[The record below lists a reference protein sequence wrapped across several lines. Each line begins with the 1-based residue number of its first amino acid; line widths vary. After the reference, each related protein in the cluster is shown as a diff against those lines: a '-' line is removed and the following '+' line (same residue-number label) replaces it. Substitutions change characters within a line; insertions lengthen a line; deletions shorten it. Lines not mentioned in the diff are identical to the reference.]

1 LNRPVR
7 NLSFA
12 LLLALLCLAAYAPV
26 LNNGFIADDYVLLE
40 WSERLKQDFFFLF
53 TIPPMNFRTTSI
65 ALYGLLKSVFGFR
78 YEFFYAFNIL
88 LHFINAFLFSRLL
101 MLTTRDKVV
110 AFAGAAMFAV
120 FQAPQEAVMWIT
132 GMGETLQGLFVLCT
146 LLAWLKHRYFW
157 SAVFFFLALFSKES
171 ALMVLALVP
180 ALQWQQRKKLFP
192 PAYGILLIPVAIFGA
207 VFLHTWSTN
216 HFIQKNV
223 YVIGPQAAMVVGRTL
238 LRLLWPWLVVILV
251 LFRIDLR
258 RWPKARPMGAA
269 IAAVTLTLLPY
280 MFLTYSGY
288 LPSRQVYT
296 ASMVFVWLLAW
307 LYAQLQNPKLRIAFA
322 SAFLV
327 VNLSYL
333 WFQKDRQFELRAA
346 PTNELL
352 KLLRSHQPTQIL
364 IFDFPYREPDVPK
377 DVSFLVPGWTRD
389 LVGVYGTGESCTD
402 CLILHWDAQTQT
414 LVSR

>member
-1 LNRPVR
+1 MR

-40 WSERLKQDFFFLF
+40 WSDKLKQDFFFLF

-65 ALYGLLKSVFGFR
+65 ALYGLLKSVFGYR

-101 MLTTRDKVV
+101 MLTARDKVV

-146 LLAWLKHRYFW
+146 LLAWLKHRYLW
-157 SAVFFFLALFSKES
+157 SGVFFFLALFSKES

-192 PAYGILLIPVAIFGA
+192 PAYGILLIPVAIFAA

-258 RWPKARPMGAA
+258 RWPKARPNRPLRSKKPRRRARRS
-269 IAAVTLTLLPY
+269 TPWLT
-280 MFLTYSGY
+280 
-288 LPSRQVYT
+288 RT
-296 ASMVFVWLLAW
+296 ART
-307 LYAQLQNPKLRIAFA
+307 P
-322 SAFLV
+322 
-327 VNLSYL
+327 
-333 WFQKDRQFELRAA
+333 AA
-346 PTNELL
+346 PPSSSPTRR
-352 KLLRSHQPTQIL
+352 RSSDRPIN
-364 IFDFPYREPDVPK
+364 R
-377 DVSFLVPGWTRD
+377 STR
-389 LVGVYGTGESCTD
+389 
-402 CLILHWDAQTQT
+402 W
-414 LVSR
+414 